1 MEHRVKRSNRPR
13 SKAGTVCVSAPSSRP
28 IPSAQ
33 QSNLVREIF
42 WKTQL
47 CPKLHSTGVCP
58 RKDHCSFA
66 HSQEELRTPPDLR
79 CTKWCRRVFR
89 GQICE
94 DPGCPYA
101 HSKED
106 LRCNGHQ
113 LLTFKTAM
121 CKFHA
126 KGVCLS
132 GASCRFAHTA
142 EELRGGPDEASTHS
156 EDRLQDTSRG
166 SISTSSEASG
176 RDCRESAAT
185 HVVTSA
191 IQALESLNKA
201 KRKSPREANSGW
213 QDEKGSSSTSLA
225 SGEKGEPE
233 DEPFPSRSH
242 NIANENFH
250 SGTHLKPRLG
260 VGIDHHGYLQPPGGG
275 HADLATER
283 EKPKVCAVETQGR
296 GPCEAGAFHV
306 TYTALRKVHLNVE
319 SDTSR
324 SSSLHQLRPQEPK
337 MRASAWKETR
347 TREGQS
353 RRNGSVCSQQ
363 SEKQTTVPKARL
375 LTYKMTLLTR
385 GRKILPLSGLDAT
398 PVHIVVG
405 PREESA
411 LVSDESLRAA
421 DDVSASHPEKSF
433 AKETASRSSSSDSRQ
448 SLNSSSL
455 NPGAA
460 PFIPTLL
467 LGSSTQHGTQFGASS
482 PLVGLGNLEAASSLS
497 SDTPALSAREKFV
510 THGANAPQSSRGSS
524 VGGTGG
530 IDLAKFLQDS
540 MAALS
545 VSSQG
550 QYRDDWLLREFR
562 NEASATGT
570 TGAKVACNGASH
582 RGGSGAGMNNTLF
595 PGLPTAV
602 AGVRGENQGA
612 AAFAALVAVSRLL
625 SPPGNVPPVSG
636 PSTTQKSPVPAVT
649 SGHSGAPGAIPDQS
663 RRVPGLEQETNSS
676 NSNAWSTLV
685 AALLAMAPHLGKGG
699 APPAAQTS
707 VAYPSVPS
715 QTPEHSSGFPQTRW
729 VGSCSHPCAPNPTRP
744 VRNLAGSGSR
754 YVPPEPFSQQVQY
767 CSSPEEAL
775 RNLPH
780 RGVSCL
786 PGGLSSVGQ
795 PSRPAA
801 VRPLPSGF
809 EASAALSAC
818 LSAVPVSSG
827 PHPLHIQPYGQL
839 KKFLGKSAVNCHNG
853 PTLRPHSS
861 CSFPEPP
868 AFANRHGL
876 LSRHQEALFRTPV
889 DSQSYDGVAFLGR
902 TDAGWCDAF
911 TASSFSEALRAA
923 SPSRSTEHVK
933 GPSARQVRPT
943 GDSRGN
949 GLAVVQRGQNANR
962 AVTASAFVDVHT
974 SAAFLNDSQRTANQR
989 EAQAYHGKMT
999 LSTDDGL
1006 GKEDLDVPSPFLTV
1020 TTEPGAS
1027 LGSRGS
1033 FTAHEDLL
1041 SSVSGVDLEA
1051 DASKGVL
1058 LFGDEREADSE
1069 IWANL

>member
-13 SKAGTVCVSAPSSRP
+13 SKAGTACVSAPSGRP

-176 RDCRESAAT
+176 HDCRESAAA

-191 IQALESLNKA
+191 IQALQSLNKTN
-201 KRKSPREANSGW
+201 RKSPREANSEW
-213 QDEKGSSSTSLA
+213 QDEKGHSSVGLA
-225 SGEKGEPE
+225 SWKKGEPE
-233 DEPFPSRSH
+233 DEPLPSQSH
-242 NIANENFH
+242 NIASEKFH
-250 SGTHLKPRLG
+250 RGTHLKPRVG
-260 VGIDHHGYLQPPGGG
+260 VGIHHHGHSQPPAGG
-275 HADLATER
+275 HAGLATER
-283 EKPKVCAVETQGR
+283 EKPTVCVVEIHGR
-296 GPCEAGAFHV
+296 GPCEPGAFHV
-306 TYTALRKVHLNVE
+306 TNTALRKVPLNVE

-337 MRASAWKETR
+337 MRASAWKETK

-353 RRNGSVCSQQ
+353 RRCGSVCGQQ
-363 SEKQTTVPKARL
+363 NEKQTTVPKAGL
-375 LTYKMTLLTR
+375 LTYKVTLSR
-385 GRKILPLSGLDAT
+385 GREILPLSGLDAT

-421 DDVSASHPEKSF
+421 DGVSASHPEKSF

-482 PLVGLGNLEAASSLS
+482 PLAGVGNLEAASSLS
-497 SDTPALSAREKFV
+497 SVTPSLSAREKFL
-510 THGANAPQSSRGSS
+510 THGANAPHSSRGSS

-540 MAALS
+540 MAAPL

-550 QYRDDWLLREFR
+550 QYRDEWLLREFR

-570 TGAKVACNGASH
+570 TSAKVSCNGISH
-582 RGGSGAGMNNTLF
+582 RGTSGAGMNNTLF

-612 AAFAALVAVSRLL
+612 AALAALVAVSRLL

-636 PSTTQKSPVPAVT
+636 PSTTQKSPVAFFT
-649 SGHSGAPGAIPDQS
+649 SSHSGAPGDIPDQS
-663 RRVPGLEQETNSS
+663 RRVPGLAQETNSS
-676 NSNAWSTLV
+676 NSNAWTTLV

-715 QTPEHSSGFPQTRW
+715 QTPEPSSVFLQTRW
-729 VGSCSHPCAPNPTRP
+729 VGSCGHPCAPNPTRP

-754 YVPPEPFSQQVQY
+754 YVPPEPFSQQMQY
-767 CSSPEEAL
+767 CSSPEEAS

-780 RGVSCL
+780 RGVPFL

-795 PSRPAA
+795 PSRPPA

-818 LSAVPVSSG
+818 LSAVPVPSA
-827 PHPLHIQPYGQL
+827 PHPIQPYGQL
-839 KKFLGKSAVNCHNG
+839 KKFLGISPVNCHNG
-853 PTLRPHSS
+853 PPLRPHPSS
-861 CSFPEPP
+861 SFPDPL
-868 AFANRHGL
+868 AFANRHGS
-876 LSRHQEALFRTPV
+876 LSRHQEALFPAAV
-889 DSQSYDGVAFLGR
+889 NSQSYDGACFRGR
-902 TDAGWCDAF
+902 TDAGWCDTF
-911 TASSFSEALRAA
+911 SASSFSEALRAA
-923 SPSRSTEHVK
+923 SPSRQTEHVK
-933 GPSARQVRPT
+933 GPSAPLVRPT
-943 GDSRGN
+943 GDSEGN
-949 GLAVVQRGQNANR
+949 GLAVAQRGQNANH
-962 AVTASAFVDVHT
+962 AVTASAFIDVPT
-974 SAAFLNDSQRTANQR
+974 SAVFLNDSQRTANQR
-989 EAQAYHGKMT
+989 EAQAYHGRMT

-1033 FTAHEDLL
+1033 FAAHEDLL

-1058 LFGDEREADSE
+1058 LFGDEREANSE